1 MDRPVAQ
8 ASIPLRTPDLIK
20 RTEAQ
25 PRTVWSEARR
35 RFRRNRPAMI
45 SAVVLFALFVAVFVG
60 PFFYTAS
67 PTATN
72 FAVAQQMP
80 TAEHPFGTDD
90 LGRDML
96 ARMLVGGRISLSV
109 GLAAMML
116 AMSLGILVG
125 ALAGF
130 FGGWLDTVLMRITD
144 TFLALPI
151 LAVVLLIGSL
161 YRDSLKSALGV
172 NLGSIVLVIVVI
184 GILTWMTTA
193 RLVRGSFLSLRQRE
207 FVEAAHALGQNDFAI
222 MVRHILPNALGPI
235 VVSATLAVGA
245 AIITESVLSF
255 LGQGLPSDVPTW
267 GSLLFENKEFVEIAP
282 HLVLWPGLAIFITV
296 LCVNYL
302 GDGLRD
308 ALDPRGK

>member
-1 MDRPVAQ
+1 MAQ
-8 ASIPLRTPDLIK
+8 ATIPLRSPDL
-20 RTEAQ
+20 AQ
-25 PRTVWSEARR
+25 QTQAKPRTVWSEARR
-35 RFRRNRPAMI
+35 RFRKNRPAMFG
-45 SAVVLFALFVAVFVG
+45 AAVLFIMVVTVFIG
-60 PFFYTAS
+60 PFFYTVS

-72 FAVAQQMP
+72 FAVAQQP
-80 TAEHPFGTDD
+80 PSAEHPLGTDD

-96 ARMLVGGRISLSV
+96 ARVMTGGRISLTV
-109 GLAAMML
+109 GIAAML
-116 AMSLGILVG
+116 VAMTLGILIG
-125 ALAGF
+125 SLAGF
-130 FGGWLDTVLMRITD
+130 FGGWLDTALMRITD
-144 TFLALPI
+144 TFLALPV

-161 YRDSLKSALGV
+161 YRDSLKSALGT
-172 NLGSIVLVIVVI
+172 NLGSIVLVVLVI
-184 GILTWMTTA
+184 GILGWMTTA

-207 FVEAAHALGQNDFAI
+207 FVEAAHALGQNNWAI
-222 MVRHILPNALGPI
+222 MFKHILPNSLGPI

-267 GSLLFENKEFVEIAP
+267 GSLLFENKEFLEIAP
-282 HLVLWPGLAIFITV
+282 HLVLWPGLMIFITV

>member
-1 MDRPVAQ
+1 
-8 ASIPLRTPDLIK
+8 
-20 RTEAQ
+20 
-25 PRTVWSEARR
+25 
-35 RFRRNRPAMI
+35 
-45 SAVVLFALFVAVFVG
+45 
-60 PFFYTAS
+60 
-67 PTATN
+67 
-72 FAVAQQMP
+72 
-80 TAEHPFGTDD
+80 
-90 LGRDML
+90 
-96 ARMLVGGRISLSV
+96 
-109 GLAAMML
+109 MMV
-116 AMSLGILVG
+116 AMSLGIVIG

-130 FGGWLDTVLMRITD
+130 FGGWLDTILMRITD

-172 NLGSIVLVIVVI
+172 NLGSIVLVVVVI

-193 RLVRGSFLSLRQRE
+193 RLVRGSFLSLRNRE
-207 FVEAAHALGQNDFAI
+207 FVEASHALGQNNWAI
-222 MVRHILPNALGPI
+222 MFKHILPNSLGPI

-296 LCVNYL
+296 LCINYL